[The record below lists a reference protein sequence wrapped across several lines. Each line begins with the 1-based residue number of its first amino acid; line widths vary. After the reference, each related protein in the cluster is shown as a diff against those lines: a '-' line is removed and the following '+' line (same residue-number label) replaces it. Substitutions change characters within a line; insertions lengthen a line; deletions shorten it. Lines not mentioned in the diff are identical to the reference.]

1 MAYIVPIEALMSH
14 VDNKYR
20 LVMIVAKRARQLNIG
35 SLPLVNPKSRKPTYI
50 ALEELAAGKIAYEAE
65 ALEGVVE
72 KELLPAKATPTWFR
86 TLSTEEAL
94 AEGQAVE
101 EEEEVLEE
109 VEEEVVAEEFAE
121 EVEEEVVAEEFAEE
135 AEMVELPELEASEG
149 NEKE

>member
-35 SLPLVNPKSRKPTYI
+35 SLPLVNPKSQKPTYI

-121 EVEEEVVAEEFAEE
+121 E

>member
-1 MAYIVPIEALMSH
+1 MSYIVPIETLMSH

-20 LVMIVAKRARQLNIG
+20 LVMISAKRARQLNVG

-72 KELLPAKATPTWFR
+72 KEVIPAKATPTWFR
-86 TLSTEEAL
+86 VLSTEEASV
-94 AEGQAVE
+94 EGPAVE

-109 VEEEVVAEEFAE
+109 AEGGMVAEDFAQE
-121 EVEEEVVAEEFAEE
+121 TEMEEF
-135 AEMVELPELEASEG
+135 PELEISEES
-149 NEKE
+149 EKE